1 MRKVLL
7 GVSLLAV
14 ALIAGFAFIAP
25 RAAHAQ
31 DEMAKVVCDSDLILS
46 LFTAEYH
53 FDYAV
58 VHDKMMMAASDDMMG
73 VDLAAYEKGQFAPL
87 FDSLMGMMSSGE
99 TMMDESVIQGI
110 VDAMGMD
117 MAAMDSMMMEM
128 MPEGSGEMAAL
139 VPLTVEGEAAECTA
153 LRDELRRF
161 YTALAYTNMMMMAE
175 GQ

>member
-7 GVSLLAV
+7 GFGLLAV
-14 ALIAGFAFIAP
+14 ALVAGLAFSAP
-25 RAAHAQ
+25 RAARAQ

-58 VHDKMMMAASDDMMG
+58 VHEQMMMGASDDMMG
-73 VDLAAYEKGQFAPL
+73 VDLAVYEKGQFAPL
-87 FDSLMGMMSSGE
+87 FDSLMGMMSSGD
-99 TMMDESVIQGI
+99 TMMGSETIQSL

-128 MPEGSGEMAAL
+128 MPEGSAEMAAL
-139 VPLTVEGEAAECTA
+139 VPPTVEGEAAECTA
-153 LRDELRRF
+153 LRDELRHF